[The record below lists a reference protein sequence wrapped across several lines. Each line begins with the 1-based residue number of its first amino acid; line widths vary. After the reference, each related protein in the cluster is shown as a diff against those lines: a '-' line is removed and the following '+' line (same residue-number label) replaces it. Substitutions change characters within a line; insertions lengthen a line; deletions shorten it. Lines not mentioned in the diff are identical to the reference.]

1 MIKQNYLEV
10 FINTGDRVVIKTGED
25 IDEMIVLEKEDIQ
38 LVVQGLQMCLEELEQ
53 E

>member
-10 FINTGDRVVIKTGED
+10 FINGNGRIVIKTGED
-25 IDEMIVLEKEDIQ
+25 IDEMIVLEKEDIE
-38 LVVQGLQMCLEELEQ
+38 VVISGLKLCLEELEQ